1 MCHQTGSL
9 IARDLEAAG
18 FSTIVFGSA
27 RDILQAAQP
36 PRAVFTDYPLGHS
49 VGRPF
54 DKENQRAII
63 RDGLDAL
70 ASITEPGTI
79 VDLPYQWEQDGDWKN
94 AENNDK
100 SDTRSPRGDEPVYQ
114 TDADRIAAEGA

>member
-18 FSTIVFGSA
+18 IPTMIYGSA
-27 RDILQAAQP
+27 RDILAAAQP

-54 DKENQRAII
+54 DTDNQRAVI
-63 RDGLDAL
+63 RDGLRAL
-70 ASITEPGTI
+70 ESIQTPGTI
-79 VDLPYQWEQDGDWKN
+79 LNLPYRWSDSDAWKTE
-94 AENNDK
+94 ENNDK

>member
-18 FSTIVFGSA
+18 IPTLIYGSA
-27 RDILQAAQP
+27 RDIMLAARP

-54 DKENQRAII
+54 DKANQRAIV
-63 RDGLDAL
+63 RDGLNALQTIDAP
-70 ASITEPGTI
+70 ETI
-79 VDLPYQWEQDGDWKN
+79 IDLPYEWTLDPKWKT
-94 AENNDK
+94 AENNDM

-114 TDADRIAAEGA
+114 IESDRIAAEGH

>member
-1 MCHQTGSL
+1 M
-9 IARDLEAAG
+9 
-18 FSTIVFGSA
+18 VFGSA
-27 RDILQAAQP
+27 RDILLAAQP

-63 RDGLDAL
+63 RDGLNAL

-79 VDLPYQWEQDGDWKN
+79 IDLPYTWEQDTGWKT
-94 AENNDK
+94 AENDDK

-114 TDADRIAAEGA
+114 SEADRIAAEGA

>member
-1 MCHQTGSL
+1 M
-9 IARDLEAAG
+9 
-18 FSTIVFGSA
+18 VFGSA
-27 RDILQAAQP
+27 RDILEAAQP

-54 DKENQRAII
+54 DKDNQRAII
-63 RDGLDAL
+63 RAGLDAL

-79 VDLPYQWEQDGDWKN
+79 VDLAYQCEADRQWKT

-114 TDADRIAAEGA
+114 TDADRLAAEGR

>member
-1 MCHQTGSL
+1 M
-9 IARDLEAAG
+9 
-18 FSTIVFGSA
+18 VFGSA
-27 RDILQAAQP
+27 RDILEAAQP

-54 DKENQRAII
+54 DKDNQRAII
-63 RDGLDAL
+63 RAGLDAL

-79 VDLPYQWEQDGDWKN
+79 VDLPFEWEAERHWKT

-100 SDTRSPRGDEPVYQ
+100 SDTRSPRSDEPVYQ
-114 TDADRIAAEGA
+114 TEADRIAAEGR